1 MNEWMNECYNE
12 EERGE
17 KKNVLRI
24 LFVVDDDVYLENEIK
39 KRERWR
45 ERWR

>member
-1 MNEWMNECYNE
+1 MNVTMKK
-12 EERGE
+12 RGE
-17 KKNVLRI
+17 KKKNVLRI